1 MFERLEARTATEVT
15 KNANAHYAL
24 GQIAEE
30 QVRWADAARHY
41 ARAADLARSFA
52 NLLKAREFTWR
63 AGDYPSALALG
74 SALID
79 TAQAEFGDDTTQH
92 ATALNEHALSLE
104 ATGRFDEAEPLYR
117 QAIKIG
123 AKTLAEDHP
132 AYAIDLNNLA
142 ELLNNLAGH
151 RDRCWAPAYAT
162 WLNNLATG
170 RFDEAEPHFR
180 QAIEIGAKTLG
191 EDHPAYATRLNNL
204 ALLLQATGRFDG
216 AEPLYRQAIEVLEVA
231 LGPDHPST
239 VTVRENLEI
248 FLRQKGGAGG
258 SN

>member
-1 MFERLEARTATEVT
+1 MTR
-15 KNANAHYAL
+15 
-24 GQIAEE
+24 
-30 QVRWADAARHY
+30 
-41 ARAADLARSFA
+41 
-52 NLLKAREFTWR
+52 
-63 AGDYPSALALG
+63 P
-74 SALID
+74 
-79 TAQAEFGDDTTQH
+79 
-92 ATALNEHALSLE
+92 
-104 ATGRFDEAEPLYR
+104 EP
-117 QAIKIG
+117 
-123 AKTLAEDHP
+123 
-132 AYAIDLNNLA
+132 N
-142 ELLNNLAGH
+142 
-151 RDRCWAPAYAT
+151 
-162 WLNNLATG
+162 
-170 RFDEAEPHFR
+170 FR